1 MIGQNVWLLKKILV
15 ILLIYWPMN
24 YANLKHWVFI
34 LLFLLFSDCNFQQ
47 SEVAPLEQLEIT
59 IRDSTIRTV
68 GNYNQR

>member
-34 LLFLLFSDCNFQQ
+34 LLFLLFSDCNFQ
-47 SEVAPLEQLEIT
+47 LF
-59 IRDSTIRTV
+59 
-68 GNYNQR
+68 